1 MRYKVST
8 ETTKS
13 QVVKRIIV
21 GVDMG
26 GSLWATAIHN
36 IETNQDSYYG
46 LKDRDGKRKEDL
58 LYNLVQEY
66 VQRGYAVDVFYEAG
80 RYGFSSKNCGCRFS
94 PSRCVSRLYDVSF

>member
-13 QVVKRIIV
+13 QVVKRIII

-46 LKDRDGKRKEDL
+46 LKDRDGKRKEDR

-80 RYGFSSKNCGCRFS
+80 RYGFSSKN
-94 PSRCVSRLYDVSF
+94 

>member
-8 ETTKS
+8 ETKKS

-36 IETNQDSYYG
+36 FETNQDSYYG
-46 LKDRDGKRKEDL
+46 LKDLNGKRKEDR
-58 LYNLVQEY
+58 LYNLLQEY
-66 VQRGYAVDVFYEAG
+66 VQQGYVVDVFTKPDG
-80 RYGFSSKNCGCRFS
+80 MDFRQLGS
-94 PSRCVSRLYDVSF
+94 